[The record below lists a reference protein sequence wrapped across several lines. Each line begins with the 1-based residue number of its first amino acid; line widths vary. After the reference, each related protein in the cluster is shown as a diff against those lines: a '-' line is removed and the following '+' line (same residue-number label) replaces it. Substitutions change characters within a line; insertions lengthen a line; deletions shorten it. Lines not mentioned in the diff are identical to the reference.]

1 MEGEC
6 PHEPPGRAME
16 GECPHEPPGRAM
28 EGECPHE
35 PPGRAMEGECPHE
48 PPSAV
53 RKDGFIG
60 DCGAPGGASVCL
72 PADEQTLV
80 PPAQRR

>member
-1 MEGEC
+1 
-6 PHEPPGRAME
+6 ME